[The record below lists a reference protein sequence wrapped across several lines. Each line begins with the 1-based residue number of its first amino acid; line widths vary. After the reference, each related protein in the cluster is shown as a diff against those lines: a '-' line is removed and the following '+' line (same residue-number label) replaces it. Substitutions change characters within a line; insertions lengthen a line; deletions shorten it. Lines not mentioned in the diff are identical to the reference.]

1 VKLHVR
7 NGRYILHIA
16 PNFAI
21 HVPKRAVKPVDGSKQ
36 ALVYLNAFDGLPVLA
51 DIE

>member
-1 VKLHVR
+1 MRLVIR
-7 NGRYILHIA
+7 NGRYVLHIA

-21 HVPKRAVKPVDGSKQ
+21 HVNPKRVKPVDGSKQ
-36 ALVYLNAFDGLPVLA
+36 ALIYIDAFDGLPVLA